1 MPTSTNAPTRRTFL
15 KTTAATAAVTVT
27 VPAVHAAGSD
37 VIKVGV
43 IGCGGRG
50 RGAAIDALKAD
61 PNVKITALCDIFPD
75 FLANAY
81 ESLKRANSDRVD
93 VPPERRY
100 SGFDGYKQ
108 LIDTADVDIVFLCA
122 PPGFRPEHLRYAVN
136 AGKHVFAEKP
146 MAVDAP
152 GVRSVLESAAIAK
165 KRNLLCASGF
175 CYRYEPAKKETIKRI
190 HDGMIGDVVALHVS
204 YNTGEIWH
212 RGRKPEWSEMEEQIR
227 NWYYYTWLSGDHLV
241 EQACHNI
248 DKACW
253 VLGEQYPIAATGL
266 GGRQV
271 RTDPK
276 FGNIWDHFALVYEYA
291 NGLKVFANCRQMP
304 NCVGDVNDHVFGT
317 KGSAQLMKHT
327 VTPTGGSEWE
337 YDGPMPSMY
346 VEEHKAFLASLRAG
360 SPINDMASAAYSTL
374 MAILGRQAAY
384 TGRRITWKQIL
395 ESKED
400 LSPKTLAWGPNPV
413 PPVAMPGQTKF
424 V

>member
-1 MPTSTNAPTRRTFL
+1 MPTELTVPSRRTFL
-15 KTTAATAAVTVT
+15 TTTAASAAAALAA
-27 VPAVHAAGSD
+27 PAVHAAGSD
-37 VIKVGV
+37 ELKIGL

-50 RGAAIDALKAD
+50 KGAAGDALKAD
-61 PNVKITALCDIFPD
+61 KNVKITALCDIFPD
-75 FLANAY
+75 YLANAY
-81 ESLKRANSDRVD
+81 ADLKKAWKDRVD
-93 VPPERRY
+93 VPEGRRY
-100 SGFDGYKQ
+100 TGFDGYKQ
-108 LIDTADVDIVFLCA
+108 LIDSAGVDVVFLCT
-122 PPGFRPEHLRYAVN
+122 PPGFRPQHLRYAVE

-152 GVRSVLESAAIAK
+152 GVRSVLESAEKAK
-165 KRNLLCASGF
+165 QKNLLCASGF
-175 CYRYEPAKKETIKRI
+175 CYRYEPAKRETVKRI
-190 HDGMIGDVVALHVS
+190 HDGMIGDVLALHVS

-212 RGRKPEWSEMEEQIR
+212 RGNKPDWSEMEYQVR

-253 VLGEQYPIAATGL
+253 VLNGQLPVSCTGL

-276 FGNIWDHFALVYEYA
+276 FGNIYDHFALVYEYA
-291 NGLKVFANCRQMP
+291 GGLKVFANCRQMP
-304 NCVGDVNDHVFGT
+304 QTTGDVSDHVFGT

-327 VTPTGGSEWE
+327 VTPAGGTGWE

-346 VEEHKAFLASLRAG
+346 VEEHKAFFGSLRAG
-360 SPINDMASAAYSTL
+360 TPINDMESAATSTL

-384 TGRRITWKQIL
+384 TGKRITWKQMMQ
-395 ESKED
+395 SKED
-400 LSPKTLAWGPNPV
+400 LSPASLAWGPNPV

-424 V
+424 A